1 MDYSHVP
8 VMWNEL
14 RFFLEPVAV
23 GGGVFVDCTLGEGGH
38 SSLILDEFSG
48 VEIVAFER
56 DPEILK
62 IARKRLSCF
71 GGRIEF
77 INANFEAVKDYLFE
91 EKRVIRAFLY
101 DFGISSF
108 HFERGG
114 RGFSFRDDE
123 PLDMRLDGS
132 GGISAKDI
140 VNRASEIE
148 LTEIIAD
155 YGQERWAKRIARFLC
170 RARREK
176 PVETSRE
183 LAEIVLRAIPARY
196 HVKNIHPATRVFQ
209 ALRIAVNNELSSIK
223 KSLPAAVDILAP
235 GGRICAISFH
245 SLEDRIVKNEF
256 RRAARGCICHEE
268 QCRCKGVPRISIL
281 TKKPVVP
288 GKEEI
293 ENNKRARS
301 ARLRVAEKL

>member
-1 MDYSHVP
+1 
-8 VMWNEL
+8 MWNEL

-23 GGGVFVDCTLGEGGH
+23 KGGVFVDCTLGEGGH
-38 SSLILDEFSG
+38 SRLMLDEFPG
-48 VEIVAFER
+48 VNIVAFER

-62 IARKRLSCF
+62 IAQERLSSY
-71 GGRIEF
+71 GGRITF
-77 INANFEAVKDYLFE
+77 INANFKTVEDYLSR
-91 EKRVIRAFLY
+91 KMDVHAFLY

-108 HFERGG
+108 HFERSG

-123 PLDMRLDGS
+123 PLDMRLDGES
-132 GGISAKDI
+132 KMSAGDI
-140 VNRASEIE
+140 INHASEME

-155 YGQERWAKRIARFLC
+155 YGQERWAKRIAQFIC
-170 RARREK
+170 RARRDTSIK
-176 PVETSRE
+176 TSRE
-183 LAEIVLRAIPARY
+183 LAELVLRAIPARY
-196 HVKNIHPATRVFQ
+196 HVRNIHPATRVFQ
-209 ALRIAVNNELSSIK
+209 ALRIAVNDELSAIT
-223 KSLPAAVDILAP
+223 KSLPAAIGILAP

-256 RRAARGCICHEE
+256 RRAARGCTCREE

-288 GKEEI
+288 GEEEI
-293 ENNKRARS
+293 RNNKRARS